1 MSAKNTTFSSSAGL
15 PLHRKWVVW
24 YDNPR
29 LAKEGTAWKDN
40 LKHCGTFSTVEEFWE
55 IFNNLKP
62 ASTLVPNSNY
72 HIFKEGVIPMWEDDA
87 NKKGGKFV
95 LTMQKRDS
103 KAGKLDEWW
112 LFSVLAM
119 VGETMDSEGDEIC
132 GSVVSIRKGQD
143 RIAIWLKSCE
153 KDSCIKVGARWKKAL
168 EVSNKTNLK
177 YQAHKDGEFLSLLLV
192 LLYAFG
198 FYTGVDLLIH
208 IVSSFSFTFS
218 RLQWKFLKKS
228 STL

>member
-1 MSAKNTTFSSSAGL
+1 MTDTNFSNSAGL

-40 LKHCGTFSTVEEFWE
+40 LKHCGTFSTVEGFWE

-72 HIFKEGVIPMWEDDA
+72 HIFREGVIPMWEDDA

-112 LFSVLAM
+112 LYTLLAM
-119 VGETMDSEGDEIC
+119 VGETMDSEGNEIC

-143 RIAIWLKSCE
+143 RIALWLKSCE
-153 KDSCIKVGARWKKAL
+153 KDSCVKIGARWKKAL
-168 EVSNKTNLK
+168 EVSNKTTLK
-177 YQAHKDGEFLSLLLV
+177 YQSHKDGEFSV
-192 LLYAFG
+192 IPGASMFHKRFG
-198 FYTGVDLLIH
+198 FLIYTVLHFL
-208 IVSSFSFTFS
+208 FTLQPHRVEVPS
-218 RLQWKFLKKS
+218 RINRFLKYN
-228 STL
+228 